1 MCRLRVAC
9 MRNARETRV
18 VSFSK
23 SYAVRTLINVAKETE
38 EEEEGRREKEDLSST
53 FSLILVLKIILI
65 VFSANDALVSKI
77 MNKRKEINSFRSFNL
92 RDVSR
97 SAQRRRLRTKKT
109 KSSGGGDAPSS
120 SSSPSS
126 LLSNGP

>member
-1 MCRLRVAC
+1 